1 MITILSTGGNVQI
14 FEDFGFIYSDL
25 AKPTDTFI
33 TDKKGQTKRF
43 TKTQAKQLGLIK

>member
-14 FEDFGFIYSDL
+14 FEEFGFIYSDL

-33 TDKKGQTKRF
+33 TDKKGQIKRF

>member
-1 MITILSTGGNVQI
+1 MITILSTGGNVRI
-14 FEDFGFIYSDL
+14 FEDFGFIYSV

>member
-14 FEDFGFIYSDL
+14 FEGFGFIYSDL
-25 AKPTDTFI
+25 VKPTDTFI
-33 TDKKGQTKRF
+33 SDKKGQTKRF